1 MEHECGSFA
10 VRLRVLIR
18 AAWRRPEPARWSIG
32 PHITGP
38 MEHWAGW
45 GRAVGWYASGWRQ
58 WRGEYCG
65 TGQYRACLEGSAGP
79 RVRSVESASDLLR
92 SLLPRLPHGHHRLQP
107 GRPPDDIAATPTR
120 TRPNSCH
127 HHVVTITLPA
137 RPTPSATANP

>member
-92 SLLPRLPHGHHRLQP
+92 SLLPRLPHGHHRLQSGP
-107 GRPPDDIAATPTR
+107 QIPPKQQHRWNIGVVIAAAMFHR
-120 TRPNSCH
+120 CRAG
-127 HHVVTITLPA
+127 PA
-137 RPTPSATANP
+137 PAAV